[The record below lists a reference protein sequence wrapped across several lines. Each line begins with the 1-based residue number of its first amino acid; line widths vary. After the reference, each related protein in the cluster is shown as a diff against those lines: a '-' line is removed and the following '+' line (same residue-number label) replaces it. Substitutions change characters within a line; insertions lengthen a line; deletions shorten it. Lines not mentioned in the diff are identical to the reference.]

1 MTVDLTNKPK
11 IKYIHGDQTMLD
23 RVKDIWGELNRYN
36 CKRSKHFKE
45 HYLQMTWQKRK
56 EVLLKKV
63 TGGEIHVE
71 LAIDESSMRSI
82 GYVISSIN
90 TEKTG
95 EIESVYVENAF
106 RRMGVGDTLMK
117 NALKWMDDKGTISK
131 QVEVS
136 VGNEVAWKF
145 YKRFGF
151 LPRKTILKQASG

>member
-1 MTVDLTNKPK
+1 MTVDSTDKPK

-23 RVKDIWGELNRYN
+23 QVEDMWEELNSYH

-56 EVLLKKV
+56 NTILKKA
-63 TGGEIHVE
+63 TGGEIHIE

-95 EIESVYVENAF
+95 EVESVYVESAF
-106 RRMGVGDTLMK
+106 RHMGVGDALME
-117 NALKWMDDKGTISK
+117 NSLQWMDKNGTTSK

-136 VGNEVAWKF
+136 VGNESAWKF
-145 YKRFGF
+145 YRRFKF
-151 LPRKTILKQASG
+151 LPRKTTLKQAPA